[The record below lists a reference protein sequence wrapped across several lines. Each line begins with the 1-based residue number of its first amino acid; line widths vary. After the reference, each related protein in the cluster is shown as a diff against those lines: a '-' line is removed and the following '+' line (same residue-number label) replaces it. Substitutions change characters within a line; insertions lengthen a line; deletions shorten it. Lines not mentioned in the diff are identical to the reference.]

1 MQQLQG
7 SYGGDRSDTLA
18 QIMGMDYDPQ
28 GQMAQMSNAMLQTG
42 MASSTALKKEDAAT
56 YRQFLNQQFQM
67 NESKRTRKQALE
79 DDRRKRA
86 QYLEDAARQR
96 GEAVEDLQFN
106 RTARLEDMMFQRQG
120 LVEDRDFA
128 RQGVVEDRN
137 FARQGSTADRAA
149 ARAAAV
155 EDRNFARGN
164 VVADR
169 DFAKRELKSKAL
181 GMRLGYLNNLDA
193 YLQSMD
199 PNDETMAQEI
209 KGITA
214 LRNRLLSDV
223 FKGIEDDPDAMV
235 AALAAMVGAGT
246 TEAQTGS
253 ALGLLAGRNKKGKQA
268 LSPEDQA
275 MLDANLARLEELNRI
290 FKPR

>member
-42 MASSTALKKEDAAT
+42 MSASTALKKEDAAT

-86 QYLEDAARQR
+86 QFLEDAARQR
-96 GEAVEDLQFN
+96 GEAVQDLQFN
-106 RTARLEDMMFQRQG
+106 RTARLEDMLFQRQG
-120 LVEDRDFA
+120 SVEDRDFA
-128 RQGVVEDRN
+128 RQGSME
-137 FARQGSTADRAA
+137 DRAA

-164 VVADR
+164 VMADR
-169 DFAKRELKSKAL
+169 DLAKRELKSKAL

-199 PNDETMAQEI
+199 PNDQTMAQEI

-214 LRNRLLSDV
+214 LRNRLLEDV

-235 AALAAMVGAGT
+235 AALSAMAGAGT

-268 LSPEDQA
+268 LSPEDLAILKANQEA
-275 MLDANLARLEELNRI
+275 LDALNR
-290 FKPR
+290 